1 MKIGCLAVT
10 LLGLLVFA
18 SAHVEAQAYG
28 PYYYG
33 PYSDAI
39 QYHQYLQQHDPYY
52 ELHLMHYQLYL
63 RQYQPHQIY
72 QPCCYAFGLPV
83 WSTPTSRV
91 PQTVIAP
98 RPQSVRRK

>member
-72 QPCCYAFGLPV
+72 QPCCYAFGVPV
-83 WSTPTSRV
+83 WSMPTRV
-91 PQTVIAP
+91 PQAVIAP
-98 RPQSVRRK
+98 RPQAVRRR